1 MNEVTYTASRMAD
14 GNKLFPSKVTI
25 LDNGIRVKI
34 PGFLKGEEYFLYYK
48 QIGFVKVKSPLVG
61 YSTLT
66 IATDIGYVTV
76 HGFSKKEV
84 EAIKQAIDEGK
95 QQRIQYVQ
103 VGNQNQ
109 VEPQHCICD
118 GPTVEIEEGVTSL
131 DSDTLDDCDGPT
143 VEIEEGVTSLD
154 SDTLDDYDGPTVEIE
169 EGVTSLDSD
178 TLDDYD
184 GPTVEIEEGVTSLD
198 SDTLDDYDGPTV
210 EIEEGVTS
218 LDSDTLDDYDGPTVE
233 IEEGVTSLD
242 SDTLDDYDEIGR
254 LVLPSTLE
262 EIDCYA
268 FEDHHEICNIDF
280 SKVTKLRKI
289 PDDLFSGLKNIRSL
303 EIPEGVEVFGEGGAV
318 VYDCIRLAKITLPS
332 SLLKIKGSISQDCKM
347 LEEVDMSRVQ
357 YVAKLPETLFW
368 GSQKIKK
375 FIVPQGVTKV
385 PELFSEGECILEEL
399 YLPASVEKVDYIN
412 GNCDNKIDV
421 YLYAENAKLK
431 SGFFEDVRTL
441 YVPERA
447 LRHYTALA
455 EDEDEDV
462 EVRAMPAEKLLVY
475 APPQTAAGTFVEN
488 AVAPKSTPPVTPP
501 MAPPVQPVAQPQP
514 YGPPTAPP
522 DAMPAGMAQKRSGQL
537 FSDGL
542 EELIN
547 MAVATGDVSD
557 NKKTII
563 MRRAISEGEDPD
575 VVEMVIESRLYKQRN
590 K

>member
-14 GNKLFPSKVTI
+14 GNKLFPPKVTI

-34 PGFLKGEEYFLYYK
+34 PGFFKGEEYFLYYK
-48 QIGFVKVKSPLVG
+48 QIGFVIVKSPLVG

-95 QQRIQYVQ
+95 KRRIQYVQ

-109 VEPQHCICD
+109 VEPQHCIC
-118 GPTVEIEEGVTSL
+118 
-131 DSDTLDDCDGPT
+131 
-143 VEIEEGVTSLD
+143 
-154 SDTLDDYDGPTVEIE
+154 
-169 EGVTSLDSD
+169 
-178 TLDDYD
+178 D

-262 EIDCYA
+262 EIDCDA
-268 FEDHHEICNIDF
+268 FEDHHEICDIDF
-280 SKVTKLRKI
+280 SKVTHLREI
-289 PDDLFSGLKNIRSL
+289 PDYLFSKLDIRSL
-303 EIPEGVEVFGEGGAV
+303 EIPEGVETFGECEAV
-318 VYDCIRLAKITLPS
+318 VDECSKLTKITLPS
-332 SLLKIKGSISQDCKM
+332 SLLKIKGSISHDCKM

-357 YVAKLPETLFW
+357 YVAKLPEILFW

-375 FIVPQGVTKV
+375 FIVPQGVTEV
-385 PELFSEGECILEEL
+385 PELFSEGESILEEL

-547 MAVATGDVSD
+547 MAVATGDVSE
-557 NKKTII
+557 NKKMII

-575 VVEMVIESRLYKQRN
+575 VVEMVIKARLYKQRN

>member
-14 GNKLFPSKVTI
+14 GNKLFPPKVTI

-34 PGFLKGEEYFLYYK
+34 PGFFKGEECFLYYK
-48 QIGFVKVKSPLVG
+48 QISYVGAKTPLIGF
-61 YSTLT
+61 STLT
-66 IATDIGYVTV
+66 IATNNGFVTV

-95 QQRIQYVQ
+95 KRRIQYVQ

-131 DSDTLDDCDGPT
+131 DSDTLDD
-143 VEIEEGVTSLD
+143 
-154 SDTLDDYDGPTVEIE
+154 YDGPTVEIE

-178 TLDDYD
+178 TF
-184 GPTVEIEEGVTSLD
+184 
-198 SDTLDDYDGPTV
+198 
-210 EIEEGVTS
+210 
-218 LDSDTLDDYDGPTVE
+218 DDYDGPTVE

-262 EIDCYA
+262 EIDCDA

-375 FIVPQGVTKV
+375 FIVPQGVTEV
-385 PELFSEGECILEEL
+385 PELFSEGESILEEL

-547 MAVATGDVSD
+547 MAVATGDVSE
-557 NKKTII
+557 NKKMII

-575 VVEMVIESRLYKQRN
+575 VVEMVIKARLYKQRN

>member
-14 GNKLFPSKVTI
+14 GNKLFPPKVTI

-34 PGFLKGEEYFLYYK
+34 PGFFKGEEYFLYYK
-48 QIGFVKVKSPLVG
+48 QIGFVIVKSPLVG

-95 QQRIQYVQ
+95 KRRIQYVQ

-131 DSDTLDDCDGPT
+131 DSDTLDD
-143 VEIEEGVTSLD
+143 
-154 SDTLDDYDGPTVEIE
+154 
-169 EGVTSLDSD
+169 
-178 TLDDYD
+178 
-184 GPTVEIEEGVTSLD
+184 
-198 SDTLDDYDGPTV
+198 
-210 EIEEGVTS
+210 
-218 LDSDTLDDYDGPTVE
+218 
-233 IEEGVTSLD
+233 
-242 SDTLDDYDEIGR
+242 YDEIGR

-262 EIDCYA
+262 EIDCDA
-268 FEDHHEICNIDF
+268 FEDHHEICDIDF
-280 SKVTKLRKI
+280 SKVTHLREI
-289 PDDLFSGLKNIRSL
+289 PDYLFSKLDIRSL
-303 EIPEGVEVFGEGGAV
+303 EIPEGVETFGECEAV
-318 VYDCIRLAKITLPS
+318 VDECSKLTKITLPS
-332 SLLKIKGSISQDCKM
+332 SLLKIKGSISHDCKM

-357 YVAKLPETLFW
+357 YVAKLPEILFW

-375 FIVPQGVTKV
+375 FIVPQGVTEV
-385 PELFSEGECILEEL
+385 PELFSEGESILEEL

-547 MAVATGDVSD
+547 MAVATGDVSE
-557 NKKTII
+557 NKKMII

-575 VVEMVIESRLYKQRN
+575 VVEMVIKARLYKQRN

>member
-14 GNKLFPSKVTI
+14 GNKLFPPKVTI

-34 PGFLKGEEYFLYYK
+34 PGFFKGEEYFLYYK
-48 QIGFVKVKSPLVG
+48 QIGFVIVKSPLVG

-95 QQRIQYVQ
+95 KRRIQYVQ

-109 VEPQHCICD
+109 VEPQHCIC
-118 GPTVEIEEGVTSL
+118 
-131 DSDTLDDCDGPT
+131 
-143 VEIEEGVTSLD
+143 
-154 SDTLDDYDGPTVEIE
+154 
-169 EGVTSLDSD
+169 
-178 TLDDYD
+178 
-184 GPTVEIEEGVTSLD
+184 
-198 SDTLDDYDGPTV
+198 DGPTV

-262 EIDCYA
+262 EIDCDA

-547 MAVATGDVSD
+547 MAVATGDVSE
-557 NKKTII
+557 NKKMII

-575 VVEMVIESRLYKQRN
+575 VVEMVIKARLYKQRN

>member
-14 GNKLFPSKVTI
+14 GNKLFPPKVTI

-34 PGFLKGEEYFLYYK
+34 PGFFKGEECFLYYK
-48 QIGFVKVKSPLVG
+48 QISYVGAKTPLIGF
-61 YSTLT
+61 STLT
-66 IATDIGYVTV
+66 IATNNGFVTV

-95 QQRIQYVQ
+95 KRRIQYVQ

-109 VEPQHCICD
+109 VGPQHYIC
-118 GPTVEIEEGVTSL
+118 
-131 DSDTLDDCDGPT
+131 
-143 VEIEEGVTSLD
+143 
-154 SDTLDDYDGPTVEIE
+154 
-169 EGVTSLDSD
+169 
-178 TLDDYD
+178 
-184 GPTVEIEEGVTSLD
+184 
-198 SDTLDDYDGPTV
+198 DGPTV

-262 EIDCYA
+262 EIDCDA

-557 NKKTII
+557 NKKMII

-575 VVEMVIESRLYKQRN
+575 VVEMVIKARLYKQRN

>member
-1 MNEVTYTASRMAD
+1 MKILPAACFVMSLKTNIIMNEVTYTASRMAD

-154 SDTLDDYDGPTVEIE
+154 SDTLDDC
-169 EGVTSLDSD
+169 
-178 TLDDYD
+178 
-184 GPTVEIEEGVTSLD
+184 
-198 SDTLDDYDGPTV
+198 
-210 EIEEGVTS
+210 
-218 LDSDTLDDYDGPTVE
+218 DGPTVE

-262 EIDCYA
+262 EIDCDA
-268 FEDHHEICNIDF
+268 FEGHHEICDIDF

-547 MAVATGDVSD
+547 MAVATGDVSE
-557 NKKTII
+557 NKKMII

-575 VVEMVIESRLYKQRN
+575 VVEMVIKARLYKQRN